1 MRFRAKFHKNP
12 KAVKDY
18 FSSQSLQY
26 SIYRPKYPKR
36 LFNYLL
42 GECRERELAWDVGT
56 GSGQVAQSLSLYFEK
71 VYATDAS
78 SSQIVNAIPKS
89 NINYAVANEQAPALK
104 RRSVNLITVAQA
116 LHWFDMEVF
125 YAEADRV
132 LKRYGLIACWS
143 YGRFTIDLKIDR
155 EIDRLYS
162 ELLKGFWAPEMRFVE
177 TGYRSLSFP
186 FRELRAP
193 KFVIKSV
200 WNFEKMIGYL
210 KSWSAVENFILRK
223 GYNPIDENKERLKYS
238 WGDIAINKEV
248 EWQISIRVGHVC

>member
-1 MRFRAKFHKNP
+1 MRFRTKFHKNP

-56 GSGQVAQSLSLYFEK
+56 GNGQVAQSLSLYFEK

-89 NINYAVANEQAPALK
+89 NINYAIANEQVPALK

-116 LHWFDMEVF
+116 LHWFDLEVF
-125 YAEADRV
+125 YSEADRV

-143 YGRFTIDLKIDR
+143 YDKFSIDVKIDR
-155 EIDRLYS
+155 EINWLYY
-162 ELLKGFWAPEMRFVE
+162 EILKGFWAPERRFVE

-193 KFVIKSV
+193 KFFIKSI
-200 WNFEKMIGYL
+200 WNFEKMLGYL
-210 KSWSAVENFILRK
+210 NSWSSVVNFIQRE
-223 GYNPIDENKERLKYS
+223 GYDPVEVNKDRLKYS
-238 WGDIAINKEV
+238 WGDLKKNKEV
-248 EWQISIRVGHVC
+248 KWPISIRVGHLR